1 MPTVPPHHAA
11 ADNSHPSSTTLND
24 PVSSRRRLLCS
35 STSSSIQY
43 HQNSSPAEPYCRL
56 RLPKRNEASVENRQK
71 NTTSNLETP
80 VSMDSAASPPGATA
94 APPPSQAIPNLQA
107 RIPKLEPR
115 RKKQD
120 VANPTPVPET
130 PALPPP
136 PDLAGLTFK
145 VPSRRILSPAD
156 HQLFLASPTYKLV
169 LAFVFSLSESVV
181 DTPISSVKDTDL
193 SNPVKAILEIISEAE
208 TLCKESPPNE
218 TGGSRFGNK
227 IFRVFIDKTKQR
239 ATQWYSSLGLTDESA
254 IAEVSTYLSQSFGNR
269 SRIDY
274 GSGHE
279 LNFIM
284 WLLCLY
290 QLRILQPSDFRALVL
305 RVFVKYLELMRLVQ
319 STYYL
324 EPAGSHGVW
333 GLDDYQFLPFLF
345 GASQLLHHPYIT
357 PRSIHQELTIE
368 EFGADFMY
376 LGQVAFV
383 NSTKTVKGLRWHSPM
398 LDDIS
403 SAKSWT
409 KIEGGMRRMFVSEVL
424 RKLPVMQHF
433 LFGSLIPA
441 AEGMSEP
448 ATNGATEEEEEAGE
462 VDVFDKDGVRHVHQ
476 PAGWGDCCGIKV
488 PSSIAAAEEMR
499 KRGGGEQFRRIPFD

>member
-1 MPTVPPHHAA
+1 MSAA
-11 ADNSHPSSTTLND
+11 AK
-24 PVSSRRRLLCS
+24 PVQGSPPALPAG
-35 STSSSIQY
+35 SSSK
-43 HQNSSPAEPYCRL
+43 PAL
-56 RLPKRNEASVENRQK
+56 
-71 NTTSNLETP
+71 TP
-80 VSMDSAASPPGATA
+80 GGG
-94 APPPSQAIPNLQA
+94 IPTLQG

-115 RKKQD
+115 RRR
-120 VANPTPVPET
+120 AEPSNPIPVPET
-130 PALPPP
+130 PALPPR
-136 PDLAGLTFK
+136 PDPATLAFK

-156 HQLFLASPTYKLV
+156 HELFLASPTYNLV
-169 LAFVFSLSESVV
+169 LSFVFGLTEAAA
-181 DTPISSVKDTDL
+181 DAPISAAKDSEL
-193 SNPVKAILEIISEAE
+193 SDPVKTILRILNDAE
-208 TLCKESPPNE
+208 TQCRDSPPDDQ
-218 TGGSRFGNK
+218 GGSRFGNK
-227 IFRVFIDKTKQR
+227 TFRIFLDKIKQR
-239 ATQWYSSLGLTDESA
+239 TPEWHGALGVSNPDAVAEASA
-254 IAEVSTYLSQSFGNR
+254 YLCQAFGNR

-290 QLRILQPSDFRALVL
+290 QLSILQRDDFRALVL
-305 RVFVKYLELMRLVQ
+305 RVFNRYLEVMRLVQ

-345 GASQLLHHPYIT
+345 GSSQLLHHPYIT
-357 PRSIHQELTIE
+357 PRAIHQDLTLE
-368 EFGADFMY
+368 EFADEYMY

-403 SAKSWT
+403 SAKNWG

-441 AEGMSEP
+441 AEGMSERDP
-448 ATNGATEEEEEAGE
+448 NKEGDESDDEGE
-462 VDVFDKDGVRHVHQ
+462 IEVFDKDGVRHVHQ
-476 PAGWGDCCGIKV
+476 ASGWGDCCGIKV

-499 KRGGGEQFRRIPFD
+499 KRGIGGEHLRRIPFD